1 MLTSVDAR
9 RRWFGTFFLIVAGGM
24 LVWGFTFLA
33 PFLIRRPMLFV
44 IYWIAC
50 LGFTTLSFAIAVYDM
65 HVIRKRV
72 RDEKKS
78 AFNKAFSDI
87 VDDKEQS

>member
-33 PFLIRRPMLFV
+33 AALIRRPVLFV
-44 IYWIAC
+44 IYWIVC
-50 LGFTTLSFAIAVYDM
+50 LLFTLLSFAIAVYDM
-65 HVIRKRV
+65 RVIRKRV
-72 RDEKKS
+72 REEKKS

-87 VDDKEQS
+87 VDEKKE

>member
-33 PFLIRRPMLFV
+33 AALIRRPMLFV
-44 IYWIAC
+44 IYWITC
-50 LGFTTLSFAIAVYDM
+50 LAFTLLSFAIAVYDM

-72 RDEKKS
+72 REEKKS

-87 VDDKEQS
+87 VDDNKQ

>member
-24 LVWGFTFLA
+24 LVWGFTFLG
-33 PFLIRRPMLFV
+33 PFLVRHPVVFV
-44 IYWIAC
+44 VYWVSC
-50 LGFTTLSFAIAVYDM
+50 LGFTLLSFLIAVYDM
-65 HVIRKRV
+65 RVIRKRV
-72 RDEKKS
+72 RDEKRS

-87 VDDKEQS
+87 VDKEKK

>member
-24 LVWGFTFLA
+24 LLWGFTFLA
-33 PFLIRRPMLFV
+33 AFLVKRPALFV
-44 IYWIAC
+44 TYWVAC
-50 LGFTTLSFAIAVYDM
+50 LGFTLLSFLIAVYDM
-65 HVIRKRV
+65 RVIRKRV
-72 RDEKKS
+72 REEKRS

-87 VDDKEQS
+87 VDEDKK

>member
-33 PFLIRRPMLFV
+33 PFLVKRPTVFV
-44 IYWIAC
+44 FYWIAC
-50 LGFTTLSFAIAVYDM
+50 LGFTLLSFLIAVYDM
-65 HVIRKRV
+65 RVIRKRV
-72 RDEKKS
+72 REEKRA
-78 AFNKAFSDI
+78 AFNKAFSGI
-87 VDDKEQS
+87 VDEDKK

>member
-33 PFLIRRPMLFV
+33 SFLIRRPLLFV
-44 IYWIAC
+44 VYWVTC
-50 LGFTTLSFAIAVYDM
+50 LCFTLLSFAIAVYDM
-65 HVIRKRV
+65 RVIRKRV
-72 RDEKKS
+72 RDEKRS

-87 VDDKEQS
+87 VDEESKQ

>member
-33 PFLIRRPMLFV
+33 PALVKRPLWFV
-44 IYWIAC
+44 IYWVAC
-50 LGFTTLSFAIAVYDM
+50 LGFTLLSFLIAVYDM
-65 HVIRKRV
+65 HVIRKKV
-72 RDEKKS
+72 RDEKRS

-87 VDDKEQS
+87 VDEKKD

>member
-33 PFLIRRPMLFV
+33 PFLVKRPKVFV
-44 IYWIAC
+44 IYWVAC
-50 LGFTTLSFAIAVYDM
+50 LGFTLLSFLIAVYDM
-65 HVIRKRV
+65 RVIRKRV
-72 RDEKKS
+72 REEKRA
-78 AFNKAFSDI
+78 AFNKAFGDI
-87 VDDKEQS
+87 VDEDKK